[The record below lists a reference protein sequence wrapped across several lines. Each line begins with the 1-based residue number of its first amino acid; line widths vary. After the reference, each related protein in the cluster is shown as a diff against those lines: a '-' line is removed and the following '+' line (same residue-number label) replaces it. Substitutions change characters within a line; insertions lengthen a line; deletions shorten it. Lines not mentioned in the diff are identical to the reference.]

1 MGDYKYPAW
10 GEALGFMISLSSML
24 WVPGKTKTISFQSY
38 SINIIHGANL
48 LLQISKNNM
57 LQDMPSTSSS
67 QHGALGRRCWGWGW
81 PPWSRRG
88 QRPCWPRSSTTQR
101 GLVSS
106 KTLSWV
112 YWTLPLLRRCQ
123 VPQRRGAIFS
133 AKSWEKRRRRGQVAE
148 EGERR
153 A

>member
-67 QHGALGRRCWGWGW
+67 QHGALGRRC
-81 PPWSRRG
+81 
-88 QRPCWPRSSTTQR
+88 
-101 GLVSS
+101 
-106 KTLSWV
+106 
-112 YWTLPLLRRCQ
+112 
-123 VPQRRGAIFS
+123 
-133 AKSWEKRRRRGQVAE
+133 
-148 EGERR
+148 
-153 A
+153 